1 MVSRR
6 GAGAALVGM
15 DTNDPTPPPAAT
27 PTPASVAT
35 PPALRIPDGVGVHLA
50 DPAPLAPTRERVLDL
65 VALLVLIA
73 LAAAVFTLAGP
84 GAFTAV
90 TSVGMGLFATWRS
103 HRPPHQ

>member
-1 MVSRR
+1 
-6 GAGAALVGM
+6 M
-15 DTNDPTPPPAAT
+15 DTNDPTQQTAAASAAATVAPSPAPRISDDTAVRPANPVPPA
-27 PTPASVAT
+27 PT
-35 PPALRIPDGVGVHLA
+35 H
-50 DPAPLAPTRERVLDL
+50 ERVLDL

-103 HRPPHQ
+103 HRPPRQ